1 MQKFD
6 DNLLASYMNSFWGY
20 GNPNANYWF
29 VGIEEG
35 GGASFEEINQ
45 KIQLWNK
52 RERRAIDDI
61 YECHTE
67 HIFFKKD
74 AKLQPTWNKLIRIL
88 LSAKGEI
95 PNTEMVRQYQ
105 ITELARKNSESCLI
119 ELLPLPSPSTKDWI
133 YGTHSDNSILATR
146 KKYKKVIGPKR
157 CEQLNSL
164 ILKHKPKNLVLYGT
178 MYLDWWQQ
186 IANVDLTPHTIDGK
200 IACFGKS
207 AQTSIAICQHPV
219 ATGVSSNYFHEIGKI
234 LACSWVKTN

>member
-67 HIFFKKD
+67 HI
-74 AKLQPTWNKLIRIL
+74 
-88 LSAKGEI
+88 E
-95 PNTEMVRQYQ
+95 V
-105 ITELARKNSESCLI
+105 
-119 ELLPLPSPSTKDWI
+119 
-133 YGTHSDNSILATR
+133 
-146 KKYKKVIGPKR
+146 
-157 CEQLNSL
+157 
-164 ILKHKPKNLVLYGT
+164 
-178 MYLDWWQQ
+178 
-186 IANVDLTPHTIDGK
+186 TP
-200 IACFGKS
+200 
-207 AQTSIAICQHPV
+207 
-219 ATGVSSNYFHEIGKI
+219 
-234 LACSWVKTN
+234 